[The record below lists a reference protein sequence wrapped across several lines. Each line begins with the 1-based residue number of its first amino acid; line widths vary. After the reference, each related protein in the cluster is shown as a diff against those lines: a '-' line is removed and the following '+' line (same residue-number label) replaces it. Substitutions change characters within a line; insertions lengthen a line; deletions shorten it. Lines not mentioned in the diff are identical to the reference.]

1 MFDVTTVSREIS
13 GKTISIET
21 GKLAGLADA
30 AVTVTCGETVI
41 LATAV
46 MNKSPR
52 EDVDFLPLTVD
63 YEEKLYAAGKI
74 PGSFFRSCL
83 LYTSDAADE

>member
-13 GKTISIET
+13 GKIISIET

-63 YEEKLYAAGKI
+63 YGL
-74 PGSFFRSCL
+74 GSNWGEL
-83 LYTSDAADE
+83 H

>member
-30 AVTVTCGETVI
+30 AVTSITGNRFLGD
-41 LATAV
+41 LAGAIV
-46 MNKSPR
+46 PN
-52 EDVDFLPLTVD
+52 
-63 YEEKLYAAGKI
+63 
-74 PGSFFRSCL
+74 L
-83 LYTSDAADE
+83 L

>member
-52 EDVDFLPLTVD
+52 
-63 YEEKLYAAGKI
+63 
-74 PGSFFRSCL
+74 
-83 LYTSDAADE
+83 